1 MVLDILVN
9 MTPLYV
15 LILVGYIAGRTLS
28 IDTASLGTLS
38 LFVLVPAVM
47 FTSVWTL
54 ELQPAYL
61 LLPALVLGV
70 EITLS
75 VILYHITRRIYG
87 DGRANL
93 VTMCAVMGNA
103 GYFGI
108 PMVLIL
114 FDATWVGVYV
124 MMVLG
129 ASVFQAT
136 GGYYLAAR
144 GKFDVAE
151 SLKRL
156 ARFPSLYAVA
166 AGLVLNVTD
175 VPFPAGMADWPT
187 HLKGAFIVVGMLI
200 VGTALPHWREFRV
213 SLRFLGI
220 ALLGKFLLWPA
231 LMLMIVLTDQQVLGL
246 LPPEAHLLLM
256 ILALVPPGANIP
268 AFALHL
274 DLMPQKAATTVLIGT
289 LLGLVYIPIALC
301 VVQHVLGQAGG

>member
-1 MVLDILVN
+1 MAMIVDILLN

-15 LILVGYIAGRTLS
+15 LIAIGYLAGRKLE

-38 LFVLVPAVM
+38 LFVLVPSVM

-54 ELQPAYL
+54 ELQPEYL
-61 LLPALVLGV
+61 LLPALVLGIEV
-70 EITLS
+70 VLA
-75 VILYHITRRIYG
+75 VIIYHITKRIFK
-87 DGRANL
+87 DARTNL
-93 VTMCAVMGNA
+93 VTMCCVMGNA

-114 FDATWVGVYV
+114 FDAAWVGVYV

-129 ASVFQAT
+129 CSIFQAT

-166 AGLVLNVTD
+166 AGLAFNLAG
-175 VPFPAGMADWPT
+175 VPLPDGMAEWPT

-200 VGTALPHWREFRV
+200 VGTALPHWREIRV
-213 SLRFLGI
+213 SPRFLSV
-220 ALLGKFLLWPA
+220 ALTGKYLAWPA
-231 LMLMIVLTDQQVLGL
+231 LMLAIILVDRQHFGL
-246 LPPEAHLLLM
+246 LQAEVHLLLM
-256 ILALVPPGANIP
+256 ILSLVPPGANIP

-289 LLGLVYIPIALC
+289 VLGLLYIPLALWL
-301 VVQHVLGQAGG
+301 VQEILT